1 MKLVYNKKSNDPFYY
16 IQEGFRVGNKVK
28 TVTIC
33 KLGRHSELAK
43 THSDPLEYA
52 LSVLEEYKKD
62 SKSMVKDEKGKKLS
76 KNPQKICK
84 SNTLNIGYVYLQ
96 NIYHNLKLDSFFK
109 KISLDRKY
117 LFDPNEMNRFLT
129 FDRILDPHSKLA
141 AVNNL
146 HKFFEK
152 PEFTHQQVLRFM
164 DVLSDNYDS
173 YLEHLYTNSNNVV
186 QRDTS
191 VCYYDCTNYYFE
203 IETADKYIDDVT
215 GEIINGSRQYGPCKE
230 HRPNPIVEMGL
241 FMDKNGIP
249 ITMGIFPGNTNEQIT
264 VSPLEQKMVKML
276 KGQKFIYC
284 GDAGLG
290 SASIRLF
297 NSMGGKAFIVTQSI
311 KKLSEDLQE
320 DLLKDEGFK
329 LVSSDK
335 NITINELKT
344 FYKYDENKKDLYND
358 KAYKSILVDS
368 NIDLGLYE
376 EKICKNGKKRK
387 VKSRAKLEQ
396 RIIIT
401 YSRKMAEY
409 QKNIRNKQIERAK
422 VLISKGKDD
431 IRKGPNDIA
440 RFIKN
445 SKEEKNIYVLDEEKI
460 ANEEKYDGF
469 YALATNLLEDSVKD
483 IVEINSQ
490 RYKIEDCF
498 RILKTNFD
506 ARPVYHRLDPR
517 IVAHFMICYTAL
529 LIYKLL
535 EVKLKEKGYNF
546 TINEIISSLN
556 NMEVFEDTS
565 KYNPTYSYG
574 EILDALNDTFDIDL
588 NAEYFMPKYLNKL
601 FKKNL

>member
-276 KGQKFIYC
+276 KGLKFI
-284 GDAGLG
+284 
-290 SASIRLF
+290 
-297 NSMGGKAFIVTQSI
+297 
-311 KKLSEDLQE
+311 
-320 DLLKDEGFK
+320 
-329 LVSSDK
+329 
-335 NITINELKT
+335 
-344 FYKYDENKKDLYND
+344 
-358 KAYKSILVDS
+358 
-368 NIDLGLYE
+368 
-376 EKICKNGKKRK
+376 
-387 VKSRAKLEQ
+387 
-396 RIIIT
+396 
-401 YSRKMAEY
+401 
-409 QKNIRNKQIERAK
+409 
-422 VLISKGKDD
+422 
-431 IRKGPNDIA
+431 
-440 RFIKN
+440 
-445 SKEEKNIYVLDEEKI
+445 
-460 ANEEKYDGF
+460 
-469 YALATNLLEDSVKD
+469 
-483 IVEINSQ
+483 
-490 RYKIEDCF
+490 
-498 RILKTNFD
+498 
-506 ARPVYHRLDPR
+506 
-517 IVAHFMICYTAL
+517 
-529 LIYKLL
+529 
-535 EVKLKEKGYNF
+535 
-546 TINEIISSLN
+546 
-556 NMEVFEDTS
+556 
-565 KYNPTYSYG
+565 
-574 EILDALNDTFDIDL
+574 
-588 NAEYFMPKYLNKL
+588 
-601 FKKNL
+601 

>member
-1 MKLVYNKKSNDPFYY
+1 
-16 IQEGFRVGNKVK
+16 
-28 TVTIC
+28 
-33 KLGRHSELAK
+33 
-43 THSDPLEYA
+43 
-52 LSVLEEYKKD
+52 
-62 SKSMVKDEKGKKLS
+62 
-76 KNPQKICK
+76 
-84 SNTLNIGYVYLQ
+84 
-96 NIYHNLKLDSFFK
+96 
-109 KISLDRKY
+109 
-117 LFDPNEMNRFLT
+117 
-129 FDRILDPHSKLA
+129 
-141 AVNNL
+141 
-146 HKFFEK
+146 
-152 PEFTHQQVLRFM
+152 
-164 DVLSDNYDS
+164 
-173 YLEHLYTNSNNVV
+173 
-186 QRDTS
+186 
-191 VCYYDCTNYYFE
+191 
-203 IETADKYIDDVT
+203 
-215 GEIINGSRQYGPCKE
+215 
-230 HRPNPIVEMGL
+230 
-241 FMDKNGIP
+241 
-249 ITMGIFPGNTNEQIT
+249 
-264 VSPLEQKMVKML
+264 ML

-284 GDAGLG
+284 KDAGLG

-320 DLLKDEGFK
+320 DFLKDEGFK
-329 LVSSDK
+329 LVSSDE
-335 NITINELKT
+335 NITIHELKT
-344 FYKYDENKKDLYND
+344 FYKYDENKKELYND

-368 NIDLGLYE
+368 NVDLGLYE

-387 VKSRAKLEQ
+387 VKSEAKLEQ

-483 IVEINSQ
+483 IVLINSQ

-529 LIYKLL
+529 LIYRLL

-546 TINEIISSLN
+546 T
-556 NMEVFEDTS
+556 
-565 KYNPTYSYG
+565 
-574 EILDALNDTFDIDL
+574 
-588 NAEYFMPKYLNKL
+588 
-601 FKKNL
+601 